1 MRQATPHIQWFSL
14 VFADDSV
21 RHEFLAALEDN
32 PPVAILLTNSQWPQP
47 DGFDAADGWAKFAML
62 CHLQA
67 ARSHSLRPPHA
78 PTALA
83 SKGPGAASLL
93 MVDCETP

>member
-1 MRQATPHIQWFSL
+1 MNHQTGLIFEVHGFRVRQETY
-14 VFADDSV
+14 
-21 RHEFLAALEDN
+21 
-32 PPVAILLTNSQWPQP
+32 AISSAFIVVMSPAY
-47 DGFDAADGWAKFAML
+47 F
-62 CHLQA
+62 
-67 ARSHSLRPPHA
+67 PHA